1 MDLQAI
7 SAYHATYIAIALLAF
22 LLCIVPL
29 FEKIPKLGD
38 CVSRRYVIVV
48 VFIVMAFACILNF
61 NDLDTSVKSTVI
73 VGALI
78 VSTIYVL
85 WRGFEKALANGW
97 LFRAKRIEG
106 DLSSKKLVLE
116 DVEVGKKKEP
126 NSDQSSESD
135 NLKGLAERENND

>member
-1 MDLQAI
+1 METLQAI

-97 LFRAKRIEG
+97 LFRAKRVEG
-106 DLSSKKLVLE
+106 DLSSKKLILE
-116 DVEVGKKKEP
+116 DVEVGKKKEDDKKP
-126 NSDQSSESD
+126 KEQDD
-135 NLKGLAERENND
+135 LKGLAERENNE

>member
-38 CVSRRYVIVV
+38 CVSRRYVIVI

-61 NDLDTSVKSTVI
+61 NSLDTSIKSTIVI
-73 VGALI
+73 GAFI
-78 VSTIYVL
+78 VSTIYLCVRSL
-85 WRGFEKALANGW
+85 EKWLYAGFFAKAS
-97 LFRAKRIEG
+97 KIEV
-106 DLSSKKLVLE
+106 DVDDKKLTVE
-116 DVEVGKKKEP
+116 NAEVGKNDDPQTVE
-126 NSDQSSESD
+126 DSEE
-135 NLKGLAERENND
+135 KTGE

>member
-61 NDLDTSVKSTVI
+61 NSLDASIKSTVI

-97 LFRAKRIEG
+97 LVRAKRIEG
-106 DLSSKKLVLE
+106 DLSSKKLILE

-126 NSDQSSESD
+126 DSAKKTAESGSIKD
-135 NLKGLAERENND
+135 